1 MKPPIDLL
9 AASLATPLA
18 TLFAASLAA
27 CLPLLSA
34 AQGSQGRQ
42 AVEDLRVLM
51 VAAIDSPTGEARGVF
66 VGEMARMLTERFRAT
81 SPILVDVITER
92 RYKQPGCSRLKM
104 TLSQDGVNLPG
115 ASAPRKQ
122 TFDIGLNYCRD
133 GMPPKSLS

>member
-1 MKPPIDLL
+1 MKSPIALL
-9 AASLATPLA
+9 AVLLTALLAT
-18 TLFAASLAA
+18 
-27 CLPLLSA
+27 CMPLLSS
-34 AQGSQGRQ
+34 AQALDSRQ
-42 AVEDLRVLM
+42 PVEDLRVLM
-51 VAAIDSPTGEARGVF
+51 VAAIDSPSGEARGVF

-104 TLSQDGVNLPG
+104 TLSQEGVNLPG

-133 GMPPKSLS
+133 GLPPKSLS